1 MPRLLVTNCTN
12 PPGPGGVYLLDTASG
27 RVRRVHDLASR
38 GLTLG
43 PDGVYV
49 VGNKGAIHHINLDT
63 WRVTQRA
70 DLQLDGSHDLKWID
84 GSFYLVAS
92 VGNLVVRLD
101 ENLRE
106 IDRMQIV
113 EDEGDVCHANCL
125 LGLNG
130 EILLSIFTLSP
141 GRRAE
146 KRKTPA
152 WRTEGKVL
160 RLDWPRKRFDI
171 LYEPLSQPHS
181 LVSHNGTLYC
191 CESARAEVVTLDPQ
205 SGTKRVV
212 MPRYAYGF
220 ARGLE
225 FVGGSAFVG
234 VSRFRKKTT
243 LLHKLRS
250 LLEVQ
255 CGVVE
260 FDAKTWKPRR
270 GFRLPGTDTYEIL
283 ALPDR

>member
-1 MPRLLVTNCTN
+1 MARLLVTNCTN
-12 PPGPGGVYLLDTASG
+12 PPGPGGVYLLDTDTGS
-27 RVRRVHDLASR
+27 VRRVHDAASR

-49 VGNKGAIHHINLDT
+49 VGNKGDIHHLDLHT
-63 WRVTQRA
+63 WRSTLRA
-70 DLQLDGSHDLKWID
+70 DLALDGSHDLKWID

-92 VGNLVVRLD
+92 LGNLVVRLD

-106 IDRMQIV
+106 IDRMRIV

-125 LGLNG
+125 LGLDG
-130 EILLSIFTLSP
+130 EILLTIFTLSP

-152 WRTEGKVL
+152 WRTEGKIL
-160 RLDWPRKRFDI
+160 RLDWPNKRFDV

-181 LVSHNGTLYC
+181 LVSHQGMLYC
-191 CESARAEVVTLDPQ
+191 CESARAEVVAVSLETRSKQ
-205 SGTKRVV
+205 VV
-212 MPRYAYGF
+212 MPQYQYGF

-225 FVGGSAFVG
+225 FAGGSVFVG

-243 LLHKLRS
+243 LLHRLRS
-250 LLEVQ
+250 LLEVR

-260 FDAKTWKPRR
+260 LDAKTWQPRR

-283 ALPDR
+283 ALPD